1 MSNICINNTTKGVNN
16 MSVMRIA
23 TFIISVFIVGMVE
36 MMVAGI
42 MNLMSDDLGVSEPI
56 IGQLVTLYALTF
68 AICGPILVKLTNRFP
83 ARSVL
88 LWTLVA
94 FIVGNGIIAIA
105 PNFTILVIGRILSS
119 AAASL
124 IIVKVLALTAMLTVP
139 KNRGKMIGVVYT
151 GFSGANVFGVP
162 IGTMIGDWIGWR
174 FTFVFIIVI
183 SLLAGLLMLKYLPT
197 TGELND
203 ANRMFNQVT
212 EDNQSSSRILRP
224 AEIVKYLAIT
234 LLILIA
240 NSVTFVYINPLI
252 LENGHSMGYVSLAL
266 LVNGVAG
273 VVGTSLGG
281 VLADKLTS
289 KRWLIIAFSV
299 FTVMMLIVNLI
310 LSTTVLLLIGLFIWN
325 IVQWST
331 NPAIQSGIIEHVEGD
346 TSQVMS
352 WNMSCLN
359 AGIGFGGIIGGLVVS
374 NISVEAV
381 TLVSAFIGFV
391 GLIVVLTLKN
401 YHYTKN

>member
-1 MSNICINNTTKGVNN
+1 
-16 MSVMRIA
+16 MSVMRVA

-42 MNLMSDDLGVSEPI
+42 MNLMSGDLGVSEAI

-68 AICGPILVKLTNRFP
+68 AICGPILVKLTNRFAVRP
-83 ARSVL
+83 VL

-94 FIVGNGIIAIA
+94 FIIGNAMIAMA

-124 IIVKVLALTAMLTVP
+124 IIVKVLALTAMLTIP

-162 IGTMIGDWIGWR
+162 IGTMIGDAIGWR
-174 FTFVFIIVI
+174 FTFLFIIIVSVI
-183 SLLAGLLMLKYLPT
+183 AGVLMMVYLPST
-197 TGELND
+197 SELN
-203 ANRMFNQVT
+203 QVQRQLGST
-212 EDNQSSSRILRP
+212 SNKQLNTSKILRP
-224 AEIVKYLAIT
+224 VEVVKYLAIT
-234 LLILIA
+234 FLILVA

-252 LENGHSMGYVSLAL
+252 LNHGHQMGFVSLAL
-266 LVNGVAG
+266 LVNGIAG
-273 VVGTSLGG
+273 VIGTSLGG
-281 VLADKLTS
+281 ILADKLSS
-289 KRWLIIAFSV
+289 KHWLIIAFSI
-299 FTVMMLIVNLI
+299 FIVMMLIMNLI
-310 LSTTVLLLIGLFIWN
+310 LHTVTLLLIGLFIWN

-352 WNMSCLN
+352 WNMSSLN

-374 NISVEAV
+374 NISVQAV
-381 TLVSAFIGFV
+381 TIVSAMVGAM
-391 GLIVVLTLKN
+391 GLIIVLSLKN
-401 YHYTKN
+401 MSYMRN

>member
-1 MSNICINNTTKGVNN
+1 M

-42 MNLMSDDLGVSEPI
+42 MNLMSDDLGVSEAI

-68 AICGPILVKLTNRFP
+68 AICGPILVKLTNRYP
-83 ARSVL
+83 ARPVL
-88 LWTLVA
+88 LWTLIA
-94 FIVGNGIIAIA
+94 FVVGNGIIAVA

-124 IIVKVLALTAMLTVP
+124 IIVKVLALTAMLTIP

-183 SLLAGLLMLKYLPT
+183 SLIAGLLMLKYLPT
-197 TGELND
+197 TTELNQ
-203 ANRMFNQVT
+203 ANRMYNNVSDDNQVT
-212 EDNQSSSRILRP
+212 SHIVRP
-224 AEIVKYLAIT
+224 VEVVKFLAIT

-240 NSVTFVYINPLI
+240 NSVTFVFINPLI

-273 VVGTSLGG
+273 VVGTSMGG

-289 KRWLIIAFSV
+289 KRWLIIAFTV
-299 FTVMMLIVNLI
+299 FIVVMLAINLI
-310 LSTTVLLLIGLFIWN
+310 LSTTVLLLVGLFIWN

-359 AGIGFGGIIGGLVVS
+359 AGIGLGGIIGGLVVS
-374 NISVEAV
+374 NMNVEAV
-381 TLVSAFIGFV
+381 TFVSAFIGLL
-391 GLIVVLTLKN
+391 GLIIVLTLKN
-401 YHYTKN
+401 VHYAKN

>member
-1 MSNICINNTTKGVNN
+1 M

-36 MMVAGI
+36 MMVGI
-42 MNLMSDDLGVSEPI
+42 MNLMSDDLGVSEAI

-68 AICGPILVKLTNRFP
+68 AICGPILVKLTNRYP
-83 ARSVL
+83 ARPVL
-88 LWTLVA
+88 LWTLVI
-94 FIVGNGIIAIA
+94 FVVGNGIIAVA

-119 AAASL
+119 PAVSL
-124 IIVKVLALTAMLTVP
+124 IIVKVLALMTMLTIP

-183 SLLAGLLMLKYLPT
+183 SLIAGLLMLKYLPT
-197 TGELND
+197 TTELNQ
-203 ANRMFNQVT
+203 ANRMYNNVSDDNQVT
-212 EDNQSSSRILRP
+212 SHIVRP
-224 AEIVKYLAIT
+224 VEIIKFLAIT

-240 NSVTFVYINPLI
+240 NSVTFVFINPLI

-273 VVGTSLGG
+273 VVGTSMGG
-281 VLADKLTS
+281 VLGDKLTS

-299 FTVMMLIVNLI
+299 FIVVMLAINLI
-310 LSTTVLLLIGLFIWN
+310 LSTTVLLLVGLFIWN

-359 AGIGFGGIIGGLVVS
+359 AGIGLGGIIGGLVVS
-374 NISVEAV
+374 NMNVEAV
-381 TLVSAFIGFV
+381 TFVSAFIGLL
-391 GLIVVLTLKN
+391 GLIIVITLKN
-401 YHYTKN
+401 VHYAKN

>member
-1 MSNICINNTTKGVNN
+1 M

-42 MNLMSDDLGVSEPI
+42 MNLMSDDLGVSEAI

-68 AICGPILVKLTNRFP
+68 AICGPILVKLTNRYP
-83 ARSVL
+83 ARPVL
-88 LWTLVA
+88 LWTLVI
-94 FIVGNGIIAIA
+94 FVVGNGIIAVA

-124 IIVKVLALTAMLTVP
+124 IIVKVLALTAMLTIP

-183 SLLAGLLMLKYLPT
+183 SLIAGLLMLKYLPT
-197 TGELND
+197 TTELNQ
-203 ANRMFNQVT
+203 ANRMYNNVSDDNQVT
-212 EDNQSSSRILRP
+212 SHIVRP
-224 AEIVKYLAIT
+224 VEIIKFLAIT

-240 NSVTFVYINPLI
+240 NSMTFVFINPLI

-273 VVGTSLGG
+273 VVGTSMGG

-299 FTVMMLIVNLI
+299 FIVVMLAINLI
-310 LSTTVLLLIGLFIWN
+310 LSTTVLLLVGLFIWN

-359 AGIGFGGIIGGLVVS
+359 AGIGLGGIIGGLVVS
-374 NISVEAV
+374 NMNVEAV
-381 TLVSAFIGFV
+381 TFVSAFIGLL
-391 GLIVVLTLKN
+391 GLIIVLTLKN
-401 YHYTKN
+401 VHYAKN

>member
-1 MSNICINNTTKGVNN
+1 M

-42 MNLMSDDLGVSEPI
+42 MNLMSDDLGVSEAI

-68 AICGPILVKLTNRFP
+68 AICGPILVKLTNRYP
-83 ARSVL
+83 ARPVL
-88 LWTLVA
+88 LWTLVI
-94 FIVGNGIIAIA
+94 FVVGNGIIAVA

-124 IIVKVLALTAMLTVP
+124 IIVKVLALTAMLTIP

-183 SLLAGLLMLKYLPT
+183 SLIAGLLMLKYLPT
-197 TGELND
+197 TTELNQ
-203 ANRMFNQVT
+203 ANRMYNNVSDDNQVT
-212 EDNQSSSRILRP
+212 SHIVP
-224 AEIVKYLAIT
+224 PVEIIKFLAIT

-240 NSVTFVYINPLI
+240 NSVTFVFINPLI

-273 VVGTSLGG
+273 VVGTSMGG

-299 FTVMMLIVNLI
+299 FIVVMLAINLI
-310 LSTTVLLLIGLFIWN
+310 LSTTVLLLVGLFIWN

-359 AGIGFGGIIGGLVVS
+359 AGIGLGGIIGGLVVS
-374 NISVEAV
+374 NMNVEAV
-381 TLVSAFIGFV
+381 TFVSAFIGLL
-391 GLIVVLTLKN
+391 GLIIVITLKN
-401 YHYTKN
+401 VHYAKN

>member
-1 MSNICINNTTKGVNN
+1 

-42 MNLMSDDLGVSEPI
+42 MNLMSDDLGVSEAI

-68 AICGPILVKLTNRFP
+68 AICGPILVKLTNRYP
-83 ARSVL
+83 ARPVL
-88 LWTLVA
+88 LWTLVI
-94 FIVGNGIIAIA
+94 FVVGNGIIAVA

-124 IIVKVLALTAMLTVP
+124 IIVKVLALTAMLTIP

-183 SLLAGLLMLKYLPT
+183 SLIAGLLMLKYLPT
-197 TGELND
+197 TTELNQ
-203 ANRMFNQVT
+203 ANRMYNNVSDDNQVT
-212 EDNQSSSRILRP
+212 SHIVRP
-224 AEIVKYLAIT
+224 VEIIKFLAIT

-240 NSVTFVYINPLI
+240 NSVTFVFINPLI

-273 VVGTSLGG
+273 VVGTSMGG

-299 FTVMMLIVNLI
+299 FIVVMLAINLI
-310 LSTTVLLLIGLFIWN
+310 LSTTVLLLVGLFIWN

-359 AGIGFGGIIGGLVVS
+359 AGIGLGGIIGGLVVS
-374 NISVEAV
+374 NMNVEAV
-381 TLVSAFIGFV
+381 TFVSAFIGLL
-391 GLIVVLTLKN
+391 GLIIVLTLKN
-401 YHYTKN
+401 VHYAKINII

>member
-1 MSNICINNTTKGVNN
+1 
-16 MSVMRIA
+16 MSVMRVA

-42 MNLMSDDLGVSEPI
+42 MNSMSEDLGVSEAI

-68 AICGPILVKLTNRFP
+68 AICGPILVKLTNRFAVRP
-83 ARSVL
+83 VL

-94 FIVGNGIIAIA
+94 FIIGNAMIAMA

-124 IIVKVLALTAMLTVP
+124 IIVKVLALTAMLTIP

-162 IGTMIGDWIGWR
+162 IGTMIGDAIGWR
-174 FTFVFIIVI
+174 FTFLFIIIVSVI
-183 SLLAGLLMLKYLPT
+183 AGVLMMVYLPST
-197 TGELND
+197 SELN
-203 ANRMFNQVT
+203 QVQRQWGST
-212 EDNQSSSRILRP
+212 SNKQPNTSKILRP
-224 AEIVKYLAIT
+224 VEVVKYLAIT
-234 LLILIA
+234 FLILVA

-252 LENGHSMGYVSLAL
+252 LNHGHQMGFVSLAL
-266 LVNGVAG
+266 LVNGIAG
-273 VVGTSLGG
+273 VIGTSLGG
-281 VLADKLTS
+281 ILADKLSS
-289 KRWLIIAFSV
+289 KRWLIIAFSI
-299 FTVMMLIVNLI
+299 FIVMMLIMNLI
-310 LSTTVLLLIGLFIWN
+310 LHTVTILLIGLFIWN

-352 WNMSCLN
+352 WNMSSLN

-374 NISVEAV
+374 NISVQAV
-381 TLVSAFIGFV
+381 TIVSAMVGAM
-391 GLIVVLTLKN
+391 GLIIVISLKN
-401 YHYTKN
+401 MSYIKN

>member
-1 MSNICINNTTKGVNN
+1 M

-42 MNLMSDDLGVSEPI
+42 MNLMSDDLGVSEAI

-68 AICGPILVKLTNRFP
+68 AICGPILVKLTNRYP
-83 ARSVL
+83 ARPVL
-88 LWTLVA
+88 LWTLVI
-94 FIVGNGIIAIA
+94 FVVGNGIIAVA

-124 IIVKVLALTAMLTVP
+124 IIVKVLALTAMLTIP

-151 GFSGANVFGVP
+151 GFSGANVFGMP

-183 SLLAGLLMLKYLPT
+183 SLIAGLLMLKYLPT
-197 TGELND
+197 TTELNQ
-203 ANRMFNQVT
+203 ANRMYNNVSDDNQVT
-212 EDNQSSSRILRP
+212 SHIVRP
-224 AEIVKYLAIT
+224 VEIIKFLAIT

-240 NSVTFVYINPLI
+240 NSVTFVFINPLI

-273 VVGTSLGG
+273 VVGTSMGG

-299 FTVMMLIVNLI
+299 FIVVMLAINLI
-310 LSTTVLLLIGLFIWN
+310 LSTTVLLLVGLFIWN

-359 AGIGFGGIIGGLVVS
+359 AGIGLGGIIGGLVVS
-374 NISVEAV
+374 NMNVEAV
-381 TLVSAFIGFV
+381 TFVSAFIGLL
-391 GLIVVLTLKN
+391 GLIIVITLKN
-401 YHYTKN
+401 VHYAKN

>member
-1 MSNICINNTTKGVNN
+1 

-36 MMVAGI
+36 MMIAGI
-42 MNLMSDDLGVSEPI
+42 MNLMSDDLGVSEAI

-68 AICGPILVKLTNRFP
+68 AICGPILVKLTNRYP
-83 ARSVL
+83 ARPVL
-88 LWTLVA
+88 LWTLIA
-94 FIVGNGIIAIA
+94 FVVGNGIIAVA

-124 IIVKVLALTAMLTVP
+124 IIVKVLALAAMLTIP

-183 SLLAGLLMLKYLPT
+183 SLIAGLLMLKYLPT
-197 TGELND
+197 TTELNQ
-203 ANRMFNQVT
+203 ANRMYNNVSDDNQVT
-212 EDNQSSSRILRP
+212 SHIVRP
-224 AEIVKYLAIT
+224 VEIVKFLAIT

-240 NSVTFVYINPLI
+240 NSVTFVFINPLI

-266 LVNGVAG
+266 LVNGFAG
-273 VVGTSLGG
+273 VVGTSMGG

-289 KRWLIIAFSV
+289 KRWLIIAFTV
-299 FTVMMLIVNLI
+299 FIVVMLAINLI
-310 LSTTVLLLIGLFIWN
+310 LSTTILLLVGLFIWN

-359 AGIGFGGIIGGLVVS
+359 AGIGLGGIIGGLVVS
-374 NISVEAV
+374 NMNVEAV
-381 TLVSAFIGFV
+381 TFVSAFIGLL
-391 GLIVVLTLKN
+391 GLIIVLTLKN
-401 YHYTKN
+401 VHYAKN

>member
-1 MSNICINNTTKGVNN
+1 
-16 MSVMRIA
+16 MSVMRVA

-42 MNLMSDDLGVSEPI
+42 MNLMSGDFGVSEAI

-68 AICGPILVKLTNRFP
+68 AICGPILVKLTNRFAVRP
-83 ARSVL
+83 VL

-94 FIVGNGIIAIA
+94 FIIGNAMIAMA

-124 IIVKVLALTAMLTVP
+124 IIVKVLALTAMLTIP

-162 IGTMIGDWIGWR
+162 IGTMIGDAIGWR
-174 FTFVFIIVI
+174 FTFLFIIIVSVI
-183 SLLAGLLMLKYLPT
+183 AGVLMMVYLPST
-197 TGELND
+197 SELN
-203 ANRMFNQVT
+203 QVQRQWGST
-212 EDNQSSSRILRP
+212 SNKQPNTSKILRP
-224 AEIVKYLAIT
+224 VEVVKYLAIT
-234 LLILIA
+234 FLILVA

-252 LENGHSMGYVSLAL
+252 LNHGHQMGFVSLAL
-266 LVNGVAG
+266 LVNGIAG
-273 VVGTSLGG
+273 VIGTSLGG
-281 VLADKLTS
+281 ILADKLSS
-289 KRWLIIAFSV
+289 KRWLIIAFSI
-299 FTVMMLIVNLI
+299 FIVMMLIMNLI
-310 LSTTVLLLIGLFIWN
+310 LHTVTLLLIGLFIWN

-352 WNMSCLN
+352 WNMSSLN

-374 NISVEAV
+374 NISVQAV
-381 TLVSAFIGFV
+381 TIVSAMVGAM
-391 GLIVVLTLKN
+391 GLIIVISLKN
-401 YHYTKN
+401 MSYIKN

>member
-1 MSNICINNTTKGVNN
+1 M

-42 MNLMSDDLGVSEPI
+42 MNLMSDDLGVSEAI

-68 AICGPILVKLTNRFP
+68 AICGPILVKLTNRYP
-83 ARSVL
+83 ARPVL
-88 LWTLVA
+88 LWTLVI
-94 FIVGNGIIAIA
+94 FVVGNGIIAVA

-124 IIVKVLALTAMLTVP
+124 IIVKVLALTAMLTIP

-183 SLLAGLLMLKYLPT
+183 SLIAGLLMLKYLPT
-197 TGELND
+197 TTELNQ
-203 ANRMFNQVT
+203 ANRMYNNVSDDNQVT
-212 EDNQSSSRILRP
+212 SHIVRP
-224 AEIVKYLAIT
+224 VEIIKFLAIT
-234 LLILIA
+234 LPILIA
-240 NSVTFVYINPLI
+240 NSVTFVFINPLI

-273 VVGTSLGG
+273 VVGTSMGG

-299 FTVMMLIVNLI
+299 FIVVMLAINLI
-310 LSTTVLLLIGLFIWN
+310 LSTTVLLLVGLFIWN

-359 AGIGFGGIIGGLVVS
+359 AGIGLGGIIGGLVVS
-374 NISVEAV
+374 NMNVEAV
-381 TLVSAFIGFV
+381 TFVSAFIGLL
-391 GLIVVLTLKN
+391 GLIIVLTLKN
-401 YHYTKN
+401 VHYAKN

>member
-1 MSNICINNTTKGVNN
+1 M

-42 MNLMSDDLGVSEPI
+42 MNLMSDDLGVSEAI

-68 AICGPILVKLTNRFP
+68 AICGPILVKLTNRYP
-83 ARSVL
+83 ARPVL
-88 LWTLVA
+88 LWTLVI
-94 FIVGNGIIAIA
+94 FVVGNGIIAVA

-124 IIVKVLALTAMLTVP
+124 IIVKVLALTAMLTIP
-139 KNRGKMIGVVYT
+139 KNRGKLIGVVYT

-183 SLLAGLLMLKYLPT
+183 SLIAGLLMLKYLPT
-197 TGELND
+197 TTELNQ
-203 ANRMFNQVT
+203 ANRMYNNVSDDNQVT
-212 EDNQSSSRILRP
+212 SHIVRP
-224 AEIVKYLAIT
+224 VEIIKFLAIT

-240 NSVTFVYINPLI
+240 NSVTFVFINPLI

-273 VVGTSLGG
+273 VVGTSMGG

-299 FTVMMLIVNLI
+299 FIVVMLAINLI
-310 LSTTVLLLIGLFIWN
+310 LSTTVLLLVGLFIWN

-359 AGIGFGGIIGGLVVS
+359 AGIGLGGIIGGLVVS
-374 NISVEAV
+374 NMNVEAV
-381 TLVSAFIGFV
+381 TFVSAFIGLL
-391 GLIVVLTLKN
+391 GLIIVITLKN
-401 YHYTKN
+401 VHYAKN

>member
-1 MSNICINNTTKGVNN
+1 M

-42 MNLMSDDLGVSEPI
+42 MNLMSDDLGVSEAI

-68 AICGPILVKLTNRFP
+68 AICGPILVKLTNRYP
-83 ARSVL
+83 ARPVL
-88 LWTLVA
+88 LWTLVI
-94 FIVGNGIIAIA
+94 FVVGNGIIAVA

-124 IIVKVLALTAMLTVP
+124 IIVKVLALTAMLTIP

-183 SLLAGLLMLKYLPT
+183 SLIAGLLMLKYLPT
-197 TGELND
+197 TTELNQ
-203 ANRMFNQVT
+203 ANRMYNNVSDDNQVT
-212 EDNQSSSRILRP
+212 SHIVRP
-224 AEIVKYLAIT
+224 VEIIKFLAIT

-240 NSVTFVYINPLI
+240 NSVTFVFINPLI

-273 VVGTSLGG
+273 VVGTSMGG

-299 FTVMMLIVNLI
+299 FIVVMLAINLI
-310 LSTTVLLLIGLFIWN
+310 LSTTVLLLVGLFIWN

-359 AGIGFGGIIGGLVVS
+359 AGIGLGGIIGGLVVS
-374 NISVEAV
+374 NMNVEAV
-381 TLVSAFIGFV
+381 TFVSAFIGLL
-391 GLIVVLTLKN
+391 GLIIVLTLKN
-401 YHYTKN
+401 VHYAKS

>member
-1 MSNICINNTTKGVNN
+1 M

-42 MNLMSDDLGVSEPI
+42 MNLMSDDLGVSEAI

-68 AICGPILVKLTNRFP
+68 AICGPILVKLTNRYP
-83 ARSVL
+83 ARPVL
-88 LWTLVA
+88 LWTLVI
-94 FIVGNGIIAIA
+94 FVVGNGIIAVA

-124 IIVKVLALTAMLTVP
+124 IIVKVLALTAMLTIP

-174 FTFVFIIVI
+174 FTFVFI
-183 SLLAGLLMLKYLPT
+183 SLIAGLLMLKYLPT
-197 TGELND
+197 TTELNQ
-203 ANRMFNQVT
+203 ANRMYNNVSDDNQVT
-212 EDNQSSSRILRP
+212 SHIVRP
-224 AEIVKYLAIT
+224 VEIIKFLAIT

-240 NSVTFVYINPLI
+240 NSVTFVFINPLI

-273 VVGTSLGG
+273 VVGTSMGG

-299 FTVMMLIVNLI
+299 FIVVMLAINLI
-310 LSTTVLLLIGLFIWN
+310 LSTTVLLLVGLFIWN

-359 AGIGFGGIIGGLVVS
+359 AGIGLGGIIGGLVVS
-374 NISVEAV
+374 NMNVEAV
-381 TLVSAFIGFV
+381 TFVSAFIGLL
-391 GLIVVLTLKN
+391 GLIIVLTLKN
-401 YHYTKN
+401 VHYAKN

>member
-1 MSNICINNTTKGVNN
+1 M

-42 MNLMSDDLGVSEPI
+42 MNLMSDDLGVSEAI

-68 AICGPILVKLTNRFP
+68 AICGPILVKLTNRYP
-83 ARSVL
+83 ARPVL
-88 LWTLVA
+88 LWTLVI
-94 FIVGNGIIAIA
+94 FVVGNGIIAVA

-124 IIVKVLALTAMLTVP
+124 IIVKVLALTAMLTIP

-183 SLLAGLLMLKYLPT
+183 SLIAGLLMLKYLPT
-197 TGELND
+197 TTELNQ
-203 ANRMFNQVT
+203 ANRMYNNVSDDNQVT
-212 EDNQSSSRILRP
+212 SHIVRP
-224 AEIVKYLAIT
+224 VEIIKFLAIT
-234 LLILIA
+234 LVILIA
-240 NSVTFVYINPLI
+240 NSVTFVFINPLI

-273 VVGTSLGG
+273 VVGTSMGG

-299 FTVMMLIVNLI
+299 FIVVMLAINLI
-310 LSTTVLLLIGLFIWN
+310 LSTTVLLLVGLFIWN

-359 AGIGFGGIIGGLVVS
+359 AGIGLGGIIGGLVVS
-374 NISVEAV
+374 NMNVEAV
-381 TLVSAFIGFV
+381 TFVSAFIGLL
-391 GLIVVLTLKN
+391 GLIIVLTLKN
-401 YHYTKN
+401 VHYAKN

>member
-1 MSNICINNTTKGVNN
+1 M

-42 MNLMSDDLGVSEPI
+42 MNLMSDDLGVSEAI

-68 AICGPILVKLTNRFP
+68 AICGPILVKLTNRYP
-83 ARSVL
+83 ARPVL
-88 LWTLVA
+88 LWTLVI
-94 FIVGNGIIAIA
+94 FVVGNGIIAVA

-124 IIVKVLALTAMLTVP
+124 IIVKVLALAAMLTIP

-183 SLLAGLLMLKYLPT
+183 SLIAGLLMLKYLPT
-197 TGELND
+197 TTELNQ
-203 ANRMFNQVT
+203 ANRMYNNVSDDNQVT
-212 EDNQSSSRILRP
+212 SHIVRP
-224 AEIVKYLAIT
+224 VEIVKFLAIT

-240 NSVTFVYINPLI
+240 NSVTFVFINPLI

-273 VVGTSLGG
+273 VVGTSMGG

-289 KRWLIIAFSV
+289 KRWLIIAFTV
-299 FTVMMLIVNLI
+299 FIVVMLAINLI
-310 LSTTVLLLIGLFIWN
+310 LSTTILLLVGLFIWN

-359 AGIGFGGIIGGLVVS
+359 AGIGLGGIIGGLVVS
-374 NISVEAV
+374 NMNVEAV
-381 TLVSAFIGFV
+381 TFVSAFIGLL
-391 GLIVVLTLKN
+391 GLIIVLTLKN
-401 YHYTKN
+401 VHYAKN

>member
-1 MSNICINNTTKGVNN
+1 

-42 MNLMSDDLGVSEPI
+42 MNLMSDDLGVSEAI

-68 AICGPILVKLTNRFP
+68 AICGPILVKLTNRYP
-83 ARSVL
+83 ARPVL
-88 LWTLVA
+88 LWTLIA
-94 FIVGNGIIAIA
+94 FVVGNGIIAVA

-124 IIVKVLALTAMLTVP
+124 IIVKVLALTAMLTIP

-183 SLLAGLLMLKYLPT
+183 SLIAGLLMLKYLPT
-197 TGELND
+197 TTELNQ
-203 ANRMFNQVT
+203 ANRMYNNVSDDNQVT
-212 EDNQSSSRILRP
+212 SHIVRP
-224 AEIVKYLAIT
+224 VEIVKFLAIT

-240 NSVTFVYINPLI
+240 NSVTFVFINPLI

-273 VVGTSLGG
+273 VVGTSMGG

-289 KRWLIIAFSV
+289 KRWLIIAFTV
-299 FTVMMLIVNLI
+299 FIVVMLAINLI
-310 LSTTVLLLIGLFIWN
+310 LSTTILLLVGLFIWN

-359 AGIGFGGIIGGLVVS
+359 AGIGLGGIIGGLVVS
-374 NISVEAV
+374 NMNVEAV
-381 TLVSAFIGFV
+381 TFVSAFIGLL
-391 GLIVVLTLKN
+391 GLIIVLTLKN
-401 YHYTKN
+401 VHYAKN

>member
-1 MSNICINNTTKGVNN
+1 

-42 MNLMSDDLGVSEPI
+42 MNLMSDDLGVSEAI

-68 AICGPILVKLTNRFP
+68 AICGPILVKLTNRYP
-83 ARSVL
+83 ARPVL
-88 LWTLVA
+88 LWTLIA
-94 FIVGNGIIAIA
+94 FVVGNGIIAVA

-124 IIVKVLALTAMLTVP
+124 IIVKVLALAAMLTIP

-183 SLLAGLLMLKYLPT
+183 SLIAGLLMLKYLPT
-197 TGELND
+197 TTELNQ
-203 ANRMFNQVT
+203 ANRMYNNVSDDNQVT
-212 EDNQSSSRILRP
+212 SHIVRP
-224 AEIVKYLAIT
+224 VEIVKFLAIT

-240 NSVTFVYINPLI
+240 NSVTFVFINPLI

-273 VVGTSLGG
+273 VVGTSMGG

-289 KRWLIIAFSV
+289 KRWLIIAFTV
-299 FTVMMLIVNLI
+299 FIVVMLAINLI
-310 LSTTVLLLIGLFIWN
+310 LSTTILLLVGLFIWN

-359 AGIGFGGIIGGLVVS
+359 AGIGLGGIIGGLVVS
-374 NISVEAV
+374 NMNVEAV
-381 TLVSAFIGFV
+381 TFVSAFIGLL
-391 GLIVVLTLKN
+391 GLIIVLTLKN
-401 YHYTKN
+401 VHYAKN

>member
-1 MSNICINNTTKGVNN
+1 M

-42 MNLMSDDLGVSEPI
+42 MNLMSDDLGVSEAI

-68 AICGPILVKLTNRFP
+68 AICGPILVKLTNRYP
-83 ARSVL
+83 ARPVL
-88 LWTLVA
+88 LWTLVI
-94 FIVGNGIIAIA
+94 FVVGNGIIAVA

-124 IIVKVLALTAMLTVP
+124 IIVKVLALTAMLTIP

-183 SLLAGLLMLKYLPT
+183 SLITGLLMLKYLPT
-197 TGELND
+197 TTELNQ
-203 ANRMFNQVT
+203 ANRMYNNVSDDNQVT
-212 EDNQSSSRILRP
+212 THIVRP
-224 AEIVKYLAIT
+224 VEIVKFLAIT

-240 NSVTFVYINPLI
+240 NSVTFVFINPLI

-273 VVGTSLGG
+273 VVGTSMGG

-289 KRWLIIAFSV
+289 KRWLIIAFTV
-299 FTVMMLIVNLI
+299 FIIVMLAINLI
-310 LSTTVLLLIGLFIWN
+310 LSTTILLLVGLFIWN

-359 AGIGFGGIIGGLVVS
+359 AGIGLGGIIGGLVVS
-374 NISVEAV
+374 NMNVEAV
-381 TLVSAFIGFV
+381 TFVSAFIGLL
-391 GLIVVLTLKN
+391 GLIIVLTLKN
-401 YHYTKN
+401 VHYAKN